1 MVLRVWYGMLVQ
13 PSSAQAA
20 SKLQRV
26 YMYDVAEASTQAKQV
41 DLQARH
47 QLLTVLA
54 LGAKQQ
60 YINIWT
66 VYLTETY
73 FSMVACCQSQLP
85 A

>member
-1 MVLRVWYGMLVQ
+1 MVLRVWDGMLVQ

-20 SKLQRV
+20 RKLQRV
-26 YMYDVAEASTQAKQV
+26 HTYVAEAGTQAKQV

-60 YINIWT
+60 YIKIWT